1 MIQFHETQMGRKFYE
16 RDIPEIAKALR
27 EISKELARANDLKE
41 AELKLKA
48 ESQKEVE
55 RIRQ

>member
-27 EISKELARANDLKE
+27 DISKELARANDLKE
-41 AELKLKA
+41 AELKLKDKGTKS
-48 ESQKEVE
+48 EE
-55 RIRQ
+55 